1 MLKNIS
7 TSASSEEKQALAQS
21 LIESGLD
28 QKGQDL
34 KERQSQSFRFE
45 KGDVVTIEA
54 GFAQPI
60 VTTIGE
66 SEVKYLGFPVSVKH
80 PNGVVEQT
88 TVSLRQLTSPTIL
101 LSEKPTC
108 KRSDLAYRFG
118 RQIVAFEDVTIDGKT
133 ITLAKLASRVT
144 LTITTGTVWMPDY
157 DTYDT
162 VSRTYSVLAEPR
174 ENYGYVEA

>member
-21 LIESGLD
+21 LIENGLD

-34 KERQSQSFRFE
+34 KDRQSRSFRFE
-45 KGDVVTIEA
+45 NGDTVTIDA

-60 VTTIGE
+60 VTTIGD
-66 SEVKYLGFPVSVKH
+66 SEVKYLGFPASVKH
-80 PNGVVEQT
+80 PNGTVEQT
-88 TVSLRQLTSPTIL
+88 TISLRQLTSPTIL
-101 LSEKPTC
+101 LSEKTTC

-118 RQIVAFEDVTIDGKT
+118 RQIVAFEDTMIDDKT
-133 ITLAKLASRVT
+133 IALAKLPSRLV

-157 DTYDT
+157 DTYDE
-162 VSRTYSVLAEPR
+162 VSRSYSVLAEAR
-174 ENYGYVEA
+174 ENYGYVKP